1 MAFVSVVIPTY
12 NEREGIKSQI
22 KKILEVTPNLLE
34 VIVVDD
40 DSPDGTWRIIEELGK
55 EDERIKLV
63 RRTRERGLASAIY
76 AGVSKADGDI
86 VMWLDSDHD
95 PYPELV
101 EEITRSFTEGADV
114 CIASRYVK
122 GGRELRE
129 PVQKIASRLVN
140 YFASIVLDPSV
151 HDYTT
156 GFVATRKSVLDEIGW
171 DKRGYGEYCIE
182 FLYKA
187 VKRGYVVVEVPF
199 VCKEREMGSSKT
211 GGSFFS
217 LIGLGLDYGLRIL
230 RLRFNG

>member
-55 EDERIKLV
+55 EDERIRLL

-76 AGVSKADGDI
+76 NGVSKADGDI

-101 EEITRSFTEGADV
+101 EKITRSFTDGADV

-129 PVQKIASRLVN
+129 TVQKIASMLVN
-140 YFASIVLDPSV
+140 YFASIVLDSSV

-156 GFVATRKSVLDEIGW
+156 GFVATRKST
-171 DKRGYGEYCIE
+171 
-182 FLYKA
+182 A
-187 VKRGYVVVEVPF
+187 QQ
-199 VCKEREMGSSKT
+199 
-211 GGSFFS
+211 
-217 LIGLGLDYGLRIL
+217 
-230 RLRFNG
+230 